1 MSIEGTHKQLLSPE
15 EVEKM
20 LSIEAEDLRWLV
32 ETGQLTQIVI
42 RGKVRFDSEDIATL
56 VKTYRRVQRRKV
68 NVDRDVQGRSET
80 V

>member
-1 MSIEGTHKQLLSPE
+1 MSIEGTHKQLLSPQ

-32 ETGQLTQIVI
+32 ETGQLSEIVI
-42 RGKVRFDSEDIATL
+42 RGKVRFDSDDVAML
-56 VKTYRRVQRRKV
+56 VRTYRRVQRRKG

>member
-32 ETGQLTQIVI
+32 ETGQLSEIVI
-42 RGKVRFDSEDIATL
+42 RGKVRFDSDDVAML
-56 VKTYRRVQRRKV
+56 VRTYRRVQRRKG